1 MNNKEIAQI
10 LEEIG
15 QMLELKGENPFK
27 SRAYY
32 NAARTIETFGRPL
45 RELGGKEQ
53 LGKIKGIGTALAD
66 KISRLLEKGDLPYY
80 NELKA
85 SLPDGIMD
93 LLKIP
98 GLGAKKVRTIYDKLK
113 ISSIGE
119 LEYACTEN
127 RLRDLAGFGEKSQEK
142 IFNSI
147 QLFKKYS
154 ERFLYPVAS
163 EAADN
168 LLEYLRKHD
177 DITDIEIAGSLRRK
191 KETIRDIDIVAACED
206 GNRPQVMTY
215 FTRYPEIATV
225 DVHGETK
232 STITLKSGI
241 KADLRLVEKNS
252 FPFLL
257 HHSTGSKE
265 HNTALRARA
274 RDRKLKLNEYGLFS
288 GDREISCKDETDI
301 FRHLDLPYIPAELRE
316 NYGEIETAEAGSL
329 PVLYSGEPFYGH
341 FHVHSTWS
349 DGTNS
354 IEEITL
360 FCIDQGLSYVGIS
373 DHSKSAFYA
382 NGLTEDRIRAQ
393 HEEID
398 GLNERYAPFRIFKG
412 IESDIL
418 SDGRL
423 DYGDDIL
430 ETFDFVIASV
440 HSQFTLSRD
449 AMTTRICRAVA
460 HPAVAMLGHP
470 TGRLLLAREAYE
482 VDMQKVIETAAE
494 HQKIIEINANPY
506 RLDLD
511 WRDGRYAKKLG
522 LKTAINPDAHALEGL
537 ADFRYGIGIARKAW
551 FEASDIL
558 NACDMAT
565 VEAWFK
571 KK

>member
-32 NAARTIETFGRPL
+32 NAARTIETFGQPL
-45 RELGGKEQ
+45 RELGGKAE

-66 KISRLLEKGDLPYY
+66 KISRLLEEGDLPYY
-80 NELKA
+80 NDLKA

-98 GLGAKKVRTIYDKLK
+98 GLGAKKVKTIYEKLK
-113 ISSIGE
+113 ISTIGE

-127 RLRDLAGFGEKSQEK
+127 RLRDLPGFGEKSQEK

-154 ERFLYPVAS
+154 ERFLYPVGS
-163 EAADN
+163 GAADS
-168 LLEYLRKHD
+168 LLAYLKRHD
-177 DITDIEIAGSLRRK
+177 SVTAIDIAGSLRRK
-191 KETIRDIDIVAACED
+191 KETIRDIDLIAACVD
-206 GNRPQVMTY
+206 GDRPEVMAH

-232 STITLKSGI
+232 STVTLKCGI
-241 KADLRLVEKNS
+241 KADLRLAGRTS

-265 HNTALRARA
+265 HNTAIRARA
-274 RDRKLKLNEYGLFS
+274 QGRKLKLNEYGLFS
-288 GDREISCKDETDI
+288 GDTEIPCRDEADI
-301 FRHLDLPYIPAELRE
+301 FRQLDLSYIPPELRE
-316 NYGEIETAEAGSL
+316 NYGEIEAAESGVL
-329 PVLYSGEPFYGH
+329 PELYSGEPFYGH

-354 IEEITL
+354 IEEITR
-360 FCIDQGLSYVGIS
+360 FCIDQGLFYLGIS

-382 NGLTEDRIRAQ
+382 NGLTEDRIRTQ

-398 GLNERYAPFRIFKG
+398 RLNEKYAPFRIFKG

-418 SDGRL
+418 ADGRL
-423 DYGDDIL
+423 DYADDTL
-430 ETFDFVIASV
+430 ATFDFIIASV
-440 HSQFTLSRD
+440 HSQFSLSREV
-449 AMTTRICRAVA
+449 MTERICRALA
-460 HPAVAMLGHP
+460 HPSVTMLGHP
-470 TGRLLLAREAYE
+470 TGRLLLAREAYD
-482 VDMQKVIETAAE
+482 VNMQKVIETAAE
-494 HQKIIEINANPY
+494 YGKIIEINANPY

-511 WRDGRYAKKLG
+511 WREGRYAKKLG
-522 LKTAINPDAHALEGL
+522 VKTAINSDAHALEGL
-537 ADFRYGIGIARKAW
+537 ADCRYGVGIARKAW
-551 FEASDIL
+551 FEAADIL
-558 NACDMAT
+558 NTCDTGT
-565 VEAWFK
+565 VEVYFK